1 MVSTKGLLER
11 YFFCTRELSL
21 YRFYILATCSHI
33 PATYKDQYMM
43 KIT

>member
-11 YFFCTRELSL
+11 YFFCTRELSP